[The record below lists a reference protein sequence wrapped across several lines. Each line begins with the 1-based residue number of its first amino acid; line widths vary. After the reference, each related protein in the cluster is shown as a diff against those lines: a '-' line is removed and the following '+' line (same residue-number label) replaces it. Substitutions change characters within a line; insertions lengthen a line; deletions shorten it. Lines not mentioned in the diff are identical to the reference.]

1 MSAELDDVSSL
12 PSDHAAAAVHVHAP
26 ARLASIDIVR
36 GLAMVLM
43 ALDHVRDFF
52 ADPRLD
58 PLDLSHTSTSAF
70 LTRWIT
76 HLCAPL
82 FVFLAGASSYLVS
95 QRRTRAE
102 LSRFLLIRGLWLI
115 VLEITVVDFA
125 WTFDLRYQTG
135 LYLQVIWAIGVAMI
149 VLATLVHLP
158 LPAIAAF
165 SVIMIAGH
173 NVLDGIAAESWGD
186 WAPLWTVLHVQGPIP
201 HGFVEYPLI
210 PWVAVMS
217 LGYCMGAIFQLDAQR
232 RRRVLVC
239 LGATSLAAFVLLR
252 MLNVYGDPRGWSL
265 QSTTV
270 LTLLSIV
277 NVQKYPPSLQ
287 YLLLTLGSGFLLLA
301 AFESARGKMS
311 EVLRTFGRVPL
322 FFYVLHVALAHF
334 AAGVVGLAMGFGA
347 ALFATDFV
355 SIPAQWGFGLP
366 VVYLAWLLVVVT
378 LYPACRWFAE
388 VKRRRA
394 DWWLSY
400 L

>member
-1 MSAELDDVSSL
+1 M
-12 PSDHAAAAVHVHAP
+12 PS
-26 ARLASIDIVR
+26 RLVSIDIVR

-52 ADPRLD
+52 AAPRLD
-58 PLDLSHTSTSAF
+58 PLDLSHTSASLF

-82 FVFLAGASSYLVS
+82 FVFLAGASSYLLS
-95 QRRTRAE
+95 QRRSRAE

-149 VLATLVHLP
+149 VLATLVYLP
-158 LPAIAAF
+158 FPAIAAF
-165 SVIMIAGH
+165 SVIMIASH
-173 NVLDGIAAESWGD
+173 NLLDGIAAESWGD

-201 HGFVEYPLI
+201 HAFIEYPLI
-210 PWVAVMS
+210 PWIAVMS
-217 LGYCMGAIFQLDAQR
+217 LGYCTGGIFQLDAQR
-232 RRRVLVC
+232 RGRVLVY
-239 LGATSLAAFVLLR
+239 LGAAALAGFGLLR
-252 MLNVYGDPRGWSL
+252 MLNVYGDPRPWSL

-287 YLLLTLGSGFLLLA
+287 FLLLTLGSGFLLLA
-301 AFESARGKMS
+301 AFESGRGRMS
-311 EVLRTFGRVPL
+311 EVLSTFGRVPL
-322 FFYVLHVALAHF
+322 FFYVLHIALAHF

-355 SIPAQWGFGLP
+355 SIPTQWGFGLP
-366 VVYLAWLLVVVT
+366 VIYLAWLLVVLT
-378 LYPACRWFAE
+378 LYPACKWFGE
-388 VKRRRA
+388 IKRRRA